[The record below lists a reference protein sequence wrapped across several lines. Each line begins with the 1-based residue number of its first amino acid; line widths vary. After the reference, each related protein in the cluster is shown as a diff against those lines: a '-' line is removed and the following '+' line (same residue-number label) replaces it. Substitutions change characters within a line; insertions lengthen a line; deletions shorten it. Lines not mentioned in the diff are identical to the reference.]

1 MNFEDMQ
8 RLALMLPEAE
18 EKSHF
23 EKPDFR
29 VRDKIFASLKSER
42 FAVLKL
48 KPEEQGAVIASGPDV
63 FSASPG
69 SWGKQGWTDVFLPD
83 VDEAAMKSALRMAWK
98 NVAPKLLYKQLD

>member
-1 MNFEDMQ
+1 MNYEDLQ
-8 RLALMLPEAE
+8 RLALQLPEAE

-48 KPEEQGAVIASGPDV
+48 KPEEQAVVVGAEPDV
-63 FSASPG
+63 FSASAG
-69 SWGKQGWTDVFLPD
+69 SWGKQGWTEVFLPD
-83 VDEAAMKSALRMAWK
+83 AQEEPLKAALRLAWK

>member
-1 MNFEDMQ
+1 MNFEDLQ

-23 EKPDFR
+23 ENPDFR

-48 KPEEQGAVIASGPDV
+48 KPEEQKIVTDSEPDV
-63 FSASPG
+63 FAAAAG
-69 SWGKQGWTDVFLPD
+69 SWGKQGWTEVFLPD
-83 VDEAAMKSALRMAWK
+83 VNEVSLKSTLRMAWK

>member
-1 MNFEDMQ
+1 MNFDDLQ

-48 KPEEQGAVIASGPDV
+48 KPEEQKVVTDSEPDIFAAAS
-63 FSASPG
+63 G
-69 SWGKQGWTDVFLPD
+69 SWGKQGWTEVFLPD
-83 VDEAAMKSALRMAWK
+83 VDEVTLKSTLRMAWK
-98 NVAPKLLYKQLD
+98 NVAPKLLFKQLD

>member
-1 MNFEDMQ
+1 MNYDDLQ
-8 RLALMLPEAE
+8 RLALLLPEAE

-48 KPEEQGAVIASGPDV
+48 KPEEQATVLASGQDV
-63 FSASPG
+63 FSAAPG
-69 SWGKQGWTDVFLPD
+69 SWGKQGWTEVFLPD
-83 VDEAAMKSALRMAWK
+83 VEEAALKSALRLAWK

>member
-1 MNFEDMQ
+1 MNYEDLQ
-8 RLALMLPEAE
+8 RLALNLPEAE

-23 EKPDFR
+23 ENPDFR

-48 KPEEQGAVIASGPDV
+48 KPEEQAVVTDAAPDV
-63 FSASPG
+63 FSSAPG
-69 SWGKQGWTDVFLPD
+69 SWGKQGWTEVFLPD
-83 VDEAAMKSALRMAWK
+83 VEEAALKSALRMAWK

>member
-1 MNFEDMQ
+1 MNFDDLQ
-8 RLALMLPEAE
+8 RLALALPEAE

-48 KPEEQGAVIASGPDV
+48 KPEEQTAILSSDPDV
-63 FSASPG
+63 FNAAPG
-69 SWGKQGWTDVFLPD
+69 SWGKQGWTEVFLPD
-83 VDEAAMKSALRMAWK
+83 VEEASLKSALRMAWK
-98 NVAPKLLYKQLD
+98 NVAPKLLFKQLD